1 MLGKGD
7 GDGGVAHGRLLVRF
21 ADAFLTRDEA
31 ALAPVRDEVAAE
43 LGAAA
48 LVDSAA
54 VVAAYEGLD
63 RVADSMGI
71 PIDEERIEPTAGLR
85 EQLGVNDFASA
96 ANTKLR

>member
-7 GDGGVAHGRLLVRF
+7 GDGGIAHGRLLVRF

-31 ALAPVRDEVAAE
+31 ELAPVRREVADR
-43 LGAAA
+43 LGDEA

-71 PIDEERIEPTAGLR
+71 PIDAERIEPTAGLR
-85 EQLGVNDFASA
+85 KQLGVDGFASA
-96 ANTKLR
+96 ANTKRP